1 MSPRKRQ
8 KTGNQTTLDRAWDQ
22 EGIESVLDR
31 AKTCHPLA
39 ETILSCIGENLE
51 KHGSISKWIAS
62 LTADDQAM
70 QTYATALNDLFPA
83 EMGVTYLGCK
93 DAAWPEGQLLHLQLW
108 MLSWS
113 EKDGFSLPSTDEV
126 LLMVTLI
133 LGNGLQTDPSEPGV
147 EALAIKK
154 GVSDP
159 VFFKTGRA
167 AGVEAAE
174 PHSHLG
180 IGSVGYVKGLKRS
193 LAALAIAVSVWTL
206 KLENFHE
213 SWPQVWMSMRTV
225 TASYKKMSGGGGVP
239 AIDFDNTQD

>member
-1 MSPRKRQ
+1 MPSAGR
-8 KTGNQTTLDRAWDQ
+8 D
-22 EGIESVLDR
+22 
-31 AKTCHPLA
+31 HPFLHW
-39 ETILSCIGENLE
+39 GNLE

-70 QTYATALNDLFPA
+70 QTYATSLNELFPA
-83 EMGVTYLGCK
+83 ETGVNYLGYNA
-93 DAAWPEGQLLHLQLW
+93 AAWPEGQILHLQLW

-113 EKDGFSLPSTDEV
+113 EKDGFSLPSNDEL

-154 GVSDP
+154 GISDP

-167 AGVEAAE
+167 AEGVEAVE
-174 PHSHLG
+174 PHSHHIHHVG
-180 IGSVGYVKGLKRS
+180 IGNVGSVKGLKRS
-193 LAALAIAVSVWTL
+193 LAALAIAVSVWTS
-206 KLENFHE
+206 KLENVHE

-225 TASYKKMSGGGGVP
+225 TASYKKMSGGRRGACNRFRKHTGLRRE
-239 AIDFDNTQD
+239 I